1 MTIFSNYKSYYAMK
15 LMMRSLS
22 MVQHVSMEALWVPAG
37 RTPAVWTPYEGPSV
51 TAQSQGCS
59 TFWFFIFYPVEKVTT
74 LRFVKTVC

>member
-1 MTIFSNYKSYYAMK
+1 MK

-22 MVQHVSMEALWVPAG
+22 MVQRVSVEAPWVLAG

-59 TFWFFIFYPVEKVTT
+59 TFWFFIFYLVEKVTT
-74 LRFVKTVC
+74 LRFMKIVC